1 MSETVNDV
9 RTASAAPPLGTVPA
23 VLVRKDADGTV
34 IVEPGTARVNA
45 PKPTELLVRPAYVG
59 VCGTDIEIL
68 HGSMPESFKINYP
81 HVLGHEWSGIVVEAG
96 AAVEGFH
103 PGDRVLGHGH
113 LGGNDWFGVT
123 HDGAAAELFTV
134 PADMCFHIPDEVDM
148 LTAAVIEP
156 FACVLNGLKKI
167 GGISAADT
175 VHVHGLGAIGLNAV
189 IQAVTAG
196 AEVVVFD
203 PSPLRRETAMK
214 LGAAAAINPVETP
227 DTTGAAAAAMGRP
240 FADVV
245 IEASG
250 NSAAQAAALE
260 SADHNGR
267 VLLMGVSTPKFAPA
281 RLGLVQER
289 NLLITSS
296 TGAPVAVWPAAIRY
310 VANTRLNLGEIVSTV
325 VPFSRGDEALQRAQ
339 DSSRETKVMLAPD
352 ATNADGVAASST
364 HKAN

>member
-9 RTASAAPPLGTVPA
+9 RTASVAPPLGTVPA

-34 IVEPGTARVNA
+34 TVEPGTAPVTA
-45 PKPTELLVRPAYVG
+45 PKPNELLVRPAYVG

-81 HVLGHEWSGIVVEAG
+81 HVLGHEWSGIVVEAAQLLKDSTWG
-96 AAVEGFH
+96 
-103 PGDRVLGHGH
+103 PGSRHGH

-214 LGAAAAINPVETP
+214 LGLRLPLIRSKPRTPPVLQQQP
-227 DTTGAAAAAMGRP
+227 WGGP
-240 FADVV
+240 
-245 IEASG
+245 S
-250 NSAAQAAALE
+250 
-260 SADHNGR
+260 
-267 VLLMGVSTPKFAPA
+267 P
-281 RLGLVQER
+281 
-289 NLLITSS
+289 TSS
-296 TGAPVAVWPAAIRY
+296 SKRPATPPR
-310 VANTRLNLGEIVSTV
+310 RQQPLK
-325 VPFSRGDEALQRAQ
+325 AQ
-339 DSSRETKVMLAPD
+339 TTTD
-352 ATNADGVAASST
+352 ASC
-364 HKAN
+364 

>member
-1 MSETVNDV
+1 MSETANDV
-9 RTASAAPPLGTVPA
+9 RPASAAPPLDAVPA
-23 VLVRKDADGTV
+23 VLVRKDATGT
-34 IVEPGTARVNA
+34 ITVEPGTAAVTP
-45 PKPTELLVRPAYVG
+45 PKSTELLIRPAYVG

-81 HVLGHEWSGIVVEAG
+81 HVMGHEWSGFVVEAG
-96 AAVEGFH
+96 TGVEGFH

-134 PADMCFHIPDEVDM
+134 PADMCFHIPAQVDM

-156 FACVLNGLKKI
+156 FACVLNGLTKI

-189 IQAVTAG
+189 LQAVTAG

-214 LGAAAAINPVETP
+214 LGAAAAVNPLQNS
-227 DTTGAAAAAMGRP
+227 DTTAAAAEAIGRP

-289 NLLITSS
+289 NLTISSS
-296 TGAPVAVWPAAIRY
+296 TGAPVAIWPAAIRY
-310 VANTRLNLGEIVSTV
+310 VANTRLNLAGIVSTV

-339 DSSRETKVMLAPD
+339 DSSHETKVMLAPD
-352 ATNADGVAASST
+352 DIALAGVPSSPT

>member
-9 RTASAAPPLGTVPA
+9 RPASAVPPLATVPA
-23 VLVRKDADGTV
+23 VLVRKDAGGT
-34 IVEPGTARVNA
+34 ITVEPGTAAVTA
-45 PKPTELLVRPAYVG
+45 PKPTELLIRPAYVG

-81 HVLGHEWSGIVVEAG
+81 HVMGHEWSGFVVEAG
-96 AAVEGFH
+96 ADVEGFH

-123 HDGAAAELFTV
+123 HNGAAAELFTV
-134 PADMCFHIPDEVDM
+134 PADMCFHIPAEVDM

-156 FACVLNGLKKI
+156 FACVLNGLTKI

-189 IQAVTAG
+189 LQGVTAG

-203 PSPLRRETAMK
+203 PSPLRRDTAMK
-214 LGAAAAINPVETP
+214 LGAAAAVNPLENP
-227 DTTGAAAAAMGRP
+227 DTTTAAAQAIGRP

-289 NLLITSS
+289 NLTITSS

-310 VANTRLNLGEIVSTV
+310 VANTHLNLAEIVSTV
-325 VPFSRGDEALQRAQ
+325 VPFSRGDEALERAQ
-339 DSSRETKVMLAPD
+339 DSSHETKVMLAPD
-352 ATNADGVAASST
+352 DTALDGVPSSST

>member
-9 RTASAAPPLGTVPA
+9 RSAPAVPPVGTVPA
-23 VLVRKDADGTV
+23 VLVRKDAGGT
-34 IVEPGTARVNA
+34 ITVEPGTAPVTA

-68 HGSMPESFKINYP
+68 HGSMPATFKINYP
-81 HVLGHEWSGIVVEAG
+81 HVLGHEWSGTVVEAG
-96 AAVEGFH
+96 SDVEGFH

-134 PADMCFHIPDEVDM
+134 PADMCFHIPAEVDM

-189 IQAVTAG
+189 LQAVTAG

-214 LGAAAAINPVETP
+214 LGAAAAVNPVDNP
-227 DTTGAAAAAMGRP
+227 DTTAAAAAATGRP

-289 NLLITSS
+289 NLTVTSS

-310 VANTRLNLGEIVSTV
+310 VANTRLNLAEIVSTV

-352 ATNADGVAASST
+352 STHSGDLPSSSA